1 MLTLCRKTLNLNFAV
16 LLMRST
22 YEAADALD
30 FIAMDKFQV
39 NFFKLRQ
46 SEFEAYKLLVDP
58 LPVPVG
64 NLASPIYFD
73 FIAFS
78 QWATLS
84 QAMKDAPQVFSVRT
98 PHALDQP
105 WQRSKDSSSAESSES
120 NANPTTSMRM
130 A

>member
-1 MLTLCRKTLNLNFAV
+1 
-16 LLMRST
+16 MRST

-39 NFFKLRQ
+39 KFFKLRQ

-73 FIAFS
+73 FVAFS

-84 QAMKDAPQVFSVRT
+84 QAMQDAPQVFSVR
-98 PHALDQP
+98 A
-105 WQRSKDSSSAESSES
+105 S
-120 NANPTTSMRM
+120 NITHFSVLK
-130 A
+130 

>member
-1 MLTLCRKTLNLNFAV
+1 LNFAV

-30 FIAMDKFQV
+30 FIAMDKFQAK
-39 NFFKLRQ
+39 FWKFRQ
-46 SEFEAYKLLVDP
+46 AEFEAYKLLVDP

-84 QAMKDAPQVFSVRT
+84 QAMRDAPQVFSVRS
-98 PHALDQP
+98 L
-105 WQRSKDSSSAESSES
+105 
-120 NANPTTSMRM
+120 
-130 A
+130 